1 MKNFYQIT
9 RDKELKFLGNF
20 LLLDIFAVADLE
32 TILIGA

>member
-9 RDKELKFLGNF
+9 RDNELKFLGNF
-20 LLLDIFAVADLE
+20 LLLDIFDVADLE